1 MGTPDSKGTK
11 VFALTGKIKKGG
23 LVEIP
28 MGKTCGTSFSASAAA
43 FAVIGNSRLCRWA
56 APPAAVSPRSIWIC
70 PGL

>member
-28 MGKTCGTSFSASAAA
+28 MGKTAGRHFRHRRRH
-43 FAVIGNSRLCRWA
+43 SR
-56 APPAAVSPRSIWIC
+56 
-70 PGL
+70 